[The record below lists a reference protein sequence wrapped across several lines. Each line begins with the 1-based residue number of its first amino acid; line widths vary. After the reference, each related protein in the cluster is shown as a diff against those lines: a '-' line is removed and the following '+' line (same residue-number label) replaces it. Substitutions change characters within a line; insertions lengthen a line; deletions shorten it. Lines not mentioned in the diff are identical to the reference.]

1 MLHQGLDAPET
12 MAPFRKIT
20 TFYGHIFKGY
30 LWDKWDIYYGYIYI
44 WIYIYGIIM
53 GCDINV
59 WDVYGIIM
67 V

>member
-1 MLHQGLDAPET
+1 MG
-12 MAPFRKIT
+12 
-20 TFYGHIFKGY
+20 IF
-30 LWDKWDIYYGYIYI
+30 LWDIYGINGTYIMDIYI

>member
-1 MLHQGLDAPET
+1 M
-12 MAPFRKIT
+12 
-20 TFYGHIFKGY
+20 GY
-30 LWDKWDIYYGYIYI
+30 LWDKWDIYYGYIYMDI